1 MFVRGRGSQ
10 GVVLILSVVLSAM
23 LAMPVLMAYADADAA
38 GRGTWANAED
48 ETFADVG
55 SRDEGG
61 LEASDEPGQ
70 SDVEGEQGQTGQIE
84 DPANPEVPE
93 GSQDLTGPADDPAND
108 PADPA
113 DDSAGS
119 AGSTDDPA
127 DPAGPAGDPAG
138 PAADAAP
145 PAASPSLPENDS
157 PDGSAYRG
165 ATLRRTPLYA
175 SPDASQPEADFL
187 WGGVVVGGVTRWD
200 AAGEWQAVAY
210 GGGRYFARASD
221 VSLNDGSGSRV
232 AVTLSRT
239 PAYEAP
245 DASLPEAEFFWG
257 GVSLSASAWD
267 AAGEWLAVPYRGA
280 TYFVRSD
287 ALSSADSPD
296 GSAYRGA
303 TLRRTPLYASPD
315 ASQPEA
321 DFLWGGVVV
330 GGFTRWD
337 AAGEWLAVAYGGG
350 RYFARASDVSLND
363 APGRDVPYVGR
374 TLGRVSMRP
383 SPDLSSEP
391 FDFFWGGV
399 EVPAAPWDAA
409 GEWVLSSYRGQAAFL
424 PADSVELVPRYYRQE
439 GTAMYLDIEWAG
451 QPNGYYCGPAS
462 GYMVLNHL
470 GAHTSE
476 SGVSLTMDNLA
487 GYMGVDSSGTDS
499 TGFLNALNNWLG
511 RYDYQLIASPA
522 YDQVH
527 SAVMDAFSTG
537 YPTVVHTYERRGG
550 PHYNGHGNSSMGHFM
565 VVDGYDTATDAVYIA
580 DPWAGVWSA
589 SSQKFWYPSLR
600 EFTATY
606 ITPYRYVYFH

>member
-138 PAADAAP
+138 PAA
-145 PAASPSLPENDS
+145 SPSLPENDS

-187 WGGVVVGGVTRWD
+187 WGGVVVGGFTRWD
-200 AAGEWQAVAY
+200 AAGEWLAVAY

-499 TGFLNALNNWLG
+499 TGIPQRLE
-511 RYDYQLIASPA
+511 QLAWKVRLPA
-522 YDQVH
+522 YRESCLRPGAQCRHGRVLH
-527 SAVMDAFSTG
+527 GVS
-537 YPTVVHTYERRGG
+537 HRGPYLRAAWRAPLQRPRQFEHG
-550 PHYNGHGNSSMGHFM
+550 PLHGG
-565 VVDGYDTATDAVYIA
+565 
-580 DPWAGVWSA
+580 
-589 SSQKFWYPSLR
+589 
-600 EFTATY
+600 
-606 ITPYRYVYFH
+606 

>member
-61 LEASDEPGQ
+61 LEASDKPGQ

-138 PAADAAP
+138 PAA
-145 PAASPSLPENDS
+145 SPSLPEN
-157 PDGSAYRG
+157 
-165 ATLRRTPLYA
+165 
-175 SPDASQPEADFL
+175 
-187 WGGVVVGGVTRWD
+187 
-200 AAGEWQAVAY
+200 
-210 GGGRYFARASD
+210 
-221 VSLNDGSGSRV
+221 
-232 AVTLSRT
+232 
-239 PAYEAP
+239 
-245 DASLPEAEFFWG
+245 
-257 GVSLSASAWD
+257 
-267 AAGEWLAVPYRGA
+267 
-280 TYFVRSD
+280 
-287 ALSSADSPD
+287 DSPD

>member
-119 AGSTDDPA
+119 VGSTDDPA

-138 PAADAAP
+138 PAA
-145 PAASPSLPENDS
+145 SPSLPEN
-157 PDGSAYRG
+157 
-165 ATLRRTPLYA
+165 
-175 SPDASQPEADFL
+175 
-187 WGGVVVGGVTRWD
+187 
-200 AAGEWQAVAY
+200 
-210 GGGRYFARASD
+210 
-221 VSLNDGSGSRV
+221 
-232 AVTLSRT
+232 
-239 PAYEAP
+239 
-245 DASLPEAEFFWG
+245 
-257 GVSLSASAWD
+257 
-267 AAGEWLAVPYRGA
+267 
-280 TYFVRSD
+280 
-287 ALSSADSPD
+287 DSPD

>member
-138 PAADAAP
+138 PAA
-145 PAASPSLPENDS
+145 SPSLPEN
-157 PDGSAYRG
+157 
-165 ATLRRTPLYA
+165 
-175 SPDASQPEADFL
+175 
-187 WGGVVVGGVTRWD
+187 
-200 AAGEWQAVAY
+200 
-210 GGGRYFARASD
+210 
-221 VSLNDGSGSRV
+221 
-232 AVTLSRT
+232 
-239 PAYEAP
+239 
-245 DASLPEAEFFWG
+245 
-257 GVSLSASAWD
+257 
-267 AAGEWLAVPYRGA
+267 
-280 TYFVRSD
+280 
-287 ALSSADSPD
+287 DSPD

-606 ITPYRYVYFH
+606 ITPYCYVYFH

>member
-1 MFVRGRGSQ
+1 MKSIANVSKGFKPI
-10 GVVLILSVVLSAM
+10 LIFF
-23 LAMPVLMAYADADAA
+23 LAACLAA
-38 GRGTWANAED
+38 PLPQAWAQTKE
-48 ETFADVG
+48 
-55 SRDEGG
+55 EG
-61 LEASDEPGQ
+61 AF
-70 SDVEGEQGQTGQIE
+70 
-84 DPANPEVPE
+84 PE
-93 GSQDLTGPADDPAND
+93 GSFLTYRDDADEAAFAGVDPCVRGDAFDDEGRGDGERPDGSSESADPVSPADPTDDPADGPADDSADPEDD

-138 PAADAAP
+138 

-187 WGGVVVGGVTRWD
+187 WGGVVVGGFTRWD
-200 AAGEWQAVAY
+200 AAGEWLAVAY

-424 PADSVELVPRYYRQE
+424 PADSVELVLADPMVRKAQDYTSTTPYLILVD
-439 GTAMYLDIEWAG
+439 TAEHKVGVFSGGGNGGWRRIHFWDCANGAPATPTVKGSFTVGIR
-451 QPNGYYCGPAS
+451 GYYF
-462 GYMVLNHL
+462 
-470 GAHTSE
+470 
-476 SGVSLTMDNLA
+476 
-487 GYMGVDSSGTDS
+487 DSSNARCFYYTQFYGNYLFHS
-499 TGFLNALNNWLG
+499 TL
-511 RYDYQLIASPA
+511 YYQ
-522 YDQVH
+522 
-527 SAVMDAFSTG
+527 
-537 YPTVVHTYERRGG
+537 YPTPSHPMDSRLGMALSHGCVRLQLDNAKWIYDNIPWGTKVV
-550 PHYNGHGNSSMGHFM
+550 
-565 VVDGYDTATDAVYIA
+565 VY
-580 DPWAGVWSA
+580 
-589 SSQKFWYPSLR
+589 
-600 EFTATY
+600 
-606 ITPYRYVYFH
+606 

>member
-187 WGGVVVGGVTRWD
+187 WGGVVVGG
-200 AAGEWQAVAY
+200 
-210 GGGRYFARASD
+210 
-221 VSLNDGSGSRV
+221 
-232 AVTLSRT
+232 
-239 PAYEAP
+239 
-245 DASLPEAEFFWG
+245 
-257 GVSLSASAWD
+257 
-267 AAGEWLAVPYRGA
+267 
-280 TYFVRSD
+280 
-287 ALSSADSPD
+287 
-296 GSAYRGA
+296 
-303 TLRRTPLYASPD
+303 
-315 ASQPEA
+315 
-321 DFLWGGVVV
+321 
-330 GGFTRWD
+330 FTRWD
-337 AAGEWLAVAYGGG
+337 AAGEWLAGAYGGG

>member
-1 MFVRGRGSQ
+1 M
-10 GVVLILSVVLSAM
+10 
-23 LAMPVLMAYADADAA
+23 
-38 GRGTWANAED
+38 
-48 ETFADVG
+48 
-55 SRDEGG
+55 
-61 LEASDEPGQ
+61 
-70 SDVEGEQGQTGQIE
+70 
-84 DPANPEVPE
+84 
-93 GSQDLTGPADDPAND
+93 
-108 PADPA
+108 
-113 DDSAGS
+113 
-119 AGSTDDPA
+119 
-127 DPAGPAGDPAG
+127 
-138 PAADAAP
+138 
-145 PAASPSLPENDS
+145 
-157 PDGSAYRG
+157 
-165 ATLRRTPLYA
+165 
-175 SPDASQPEADFL
+175 
-187 WGGVVVGGVTRWD
+187 
-200 AAGEWQAVAY
+200 
-210 GGGRYFARASD
+210 
-221 VSLNDGSGSRV
+221 
-232 AVTLSRT
+232 
-239 PAYEAP
+239 
-245 DASLPEAEFFWG
+245 
-257 GVSLSASAWD
+257 
-267 AAGEWLAVPYRGA
+267 
-280 TYFVRSD
+280 
-287 ALSSADSPD
+287 
-296 GSAYRGA
+296 
-303 TLRRTPLYASPD
+303 
-315 ASQPEA
+315 
-321 DFLWGGVVV
+321 
-330 GGFTRWD
+330 
-337 AAGEWLAVAYGGG
+337 
-350 RYFARASDVSLND
+350 SLND

-606 ITPYRYVYFH
+606 ITPYRYVYCH

>member
-1 MFVRGRGSQ
+1 M
-10 GVVLILSVVLSAM
+10 
-23 LAMPVLMAYADADAA
+23 
-38 GRGTWANAED
+38 
-48 ETFADVG
+48 
-55 SRDEGG
+55 
-61 LEASDEPGQ
+61 
-70 SDVEGEQGQTGQIE
+70 
-84 DPANPEVPE
+84 
-93 GSQDLTGPADDPAND
+93 
-108 PADPA
+108 
-113 DDSAGS
+113 
-119 AGSTDDPA
+119 
-127 DPAGPAGDPAG
+127 
-138 PAADAAP
+138 
-145 PAASPSLPENDS
+145 
-157 PDGSAYRG
+157 
-165 ATLRRTPLYA
+165 
-175 SPDASQPEADFL
+175 
-187 WGGVVVGGVTRWD
+187 VVGGFTRWD
-200 AAGEWQAVAY
+200 AAGEWLAVAY

>member
-1 MFVRGRGSQ
+1 MGGFTRW
-10 GVVLILSVVLSAM
+10 
-23 LAMPVLMAYADADAA
+23 DAA
-38 GRGTWANAED
+38 GEWLAVAYGGGRY
-48 ETFADVG
+48 FARASDVSLNDGSG
-55 SRDEGG
+55 SRVAVT
-61 LEASDEPGQ
+61 LSRTPAYEAP
-70 SDVEGEQGQTGQIE
+70 
-84 DPANPEVPE
+84 
-93 GSQDLTGPADDPAND
+93 
-108 PADPA
+108 
-113 DDSAGS
+113 
-119 AGSTDDPA
+119 
-127 DPAGPAGDPAG
+127 
-138 PAADAAP
+138 DA
-145 PAASPSLPENDS
+145 SLPEAEFFWGGVSLSASAWDAAGEWLAVPYRGATYFVRSDALSSADS

-187 WGGVVVGGVTRWD
+187 WGGVVVGGFTRWD
-200 AAGEWQAVAY
+200 AAGEWLAVAYGGGRYFARASDVSLNDGSGSRVAVTLSRTPAYEAPDASLPEAEFFWGGVSLSASAWDAAGEWLAVPYRGATYFVRSDALSSADSPDGSAYRGATLRRTPLYASPDASQPEADFLWGGVVVGGFTRWDAAGEWLAVAY

-363 APGRDVPYVGR
+363 APGRGVPCVGR
-374 TLGRVSMRP
+374 
-383 SPDLSSEP
+383 
-391 FDFFWGGV
+391 
-399 EVPAAPWDAA
+399 
-409 GEWVLSSYRGQAAFL
+409 
-424 PADSVELVPRYYRQE
+424 
-439 GTAMYLDIEWAG
+439 
-451 QPNGYYCGPAS
+451 
-462 GYMVLNHL
+462 
-470 GAHTSE
+470 
-476 SGVSLTMDNLA
+476 
-487 GYMGVDSSGTDS
+487 
-499 TGFLNALNNWLG
+499 
-511 RYDYQLIASPA
+511 
-522 YDQVH
+522 
-527 SAVMDAFSTG
+527 
-537 YPTVVHTYERRGG
+537 
-550 PHYNGHGNSSMGHFM
+550 
-565 VVDGYDTATDAVYIA
+565 
-580 DPWAGVWSA
+580 
-589 SSQKFWYPSLR
+589 
-600 EFTATY
+600 
-606 ITPYRYVYFH
+606 

>member
-113 DDSAGS
+113 DDSAG
-119 AGSTDDPA
+119 
-127 DPAGPAGDPAG
+127 PAGPAGDPAG
-138 PAADAAP
+138 PAA
-145 PAASPSLPENDS
+145 SPSLPEN
-157 PDGSAYRG
+157 
-165 ATLRRTPLYA
+165 
-175 SPDASQPEADFL
+175 
-187 WGGVVVGGVTRWD
+187 
-200 AAGEWQAVAY
+200 
-210 GGGRYFARASD
+210 
-221 VSLNDGSGSRV
+221 
-232 AVTLSRT
+232 
-239 PAYEAP
+239 
-245 DASLPEAEFFWG
+245 
-257 GVSLSASAWD
+257 
-267 AAGEWLAVPYRGA
+267 
-280 TYFVRSD
+280 
-287 ALSSADSPD
+287 DSPD

>member
-145 PAASPSLPENDS
+145 PAASPSLPEN
-157 PDGSAYRG
+157 
-165 ATLRRTPLYA
+165 
-175 SPDASQPEADFL
+175 
-187 WGGVVVGGVTRWD
+187 
-200 AAGEWQAVAY
+200 
-210 GGGRYFARASD
+210 
-221 VSLNDGSGSRV
+221 
-232 AVTLSRT
+232 
-239 PAYEAP
+239 
-245 DASLPEAEFFWG
+245 
-257 GVSLSASAWD
+257 
-267 AAGEWLAVPYRGA
+267 
-280 TYFVRSD
+280 
-287 ALSSADSPD
+287 DSPD

>member
-187 WGGVVVGGVTRWD
+187 WGGVVVGG
-200 AAGEWQAVAY
+200 
-210 GGGRYFARASD
+210 
-221 VSLNDGSGSRV
+221 
-232 AVTLSRT
+232 
-239 PAYEAP
+239 
-245 DASLPEAEFFWG
+245 
-257 GVSLSASAWD
+257 
-267 AAGEWLAVPYRGA
+267 
-280 TYFVRSD
+280 
-287 ALSSADSPD
+287 
-296 GSAYRGA
+296 
-303 TLRRTPLYASPD
+303 
-315 ASQPEA
+315 
-321 DFLWGGVVV
+321 
-330 GGFTRWD
+330 FTRWD

-363 APGRDVPYVGR
+363 GSGRDVPYVGR